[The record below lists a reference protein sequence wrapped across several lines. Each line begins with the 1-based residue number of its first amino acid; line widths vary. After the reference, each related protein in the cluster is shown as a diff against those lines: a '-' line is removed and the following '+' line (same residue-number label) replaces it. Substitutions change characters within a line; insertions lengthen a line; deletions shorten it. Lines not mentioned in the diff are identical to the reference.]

1 MGFAPFR
8 SSAEFGSAAY
18 ARSSEHDTRPARSGL
33 SQPQS
38 TKLLTFTTLYPNA
51 AQPQHGT
58 FVEMRL
64 RKLLEGSA
72 MKSVVVAPVPW
83 FPFRHSRFGQYGK
96 YAQAPREEQRYGI
109 TVLHPR
115 YAVIPKFGMTLAPA
129 LLACGVAPTVRRLL
143 TEGYDFELIDA
154 HYFYPDGVAAILL
167 GRLFNKPV
175 VITARG
181 SDLNLIASYRV
192 PRKLIRWAAERA
204 QHLVTVSEALKNK
217 LLQLGIAAGKIT
229 VLRNGVDCSM
239 FFPVDREQ
247 ERAQLRLTGTVL
259 LSVGNLIPEKGHDLA
274 IRSLALLPGVKLL
287 IAGGGPEAGALHRLA
302 ARLGLTDRVSF
313 LGTLS
318 QNDLR
323 RFYGVADA
331 LVLASTREGW
341 PNVLLESM
349 ACGTPVIASRV
360 GAAPDLVTTPEA
372 GRLLRER
379 TPAALADTVRD
390 LLARHPNRDE
400 TRRYAEQFSWDDTT
414 RGQIALFRRVLSP
427 TQHP

>member
-1 MGFAPFR
+1 MGCAPFR
-8 SSAEFGSAAY
+8 SSAELGSAAHSP
-18 ARSSEHDTRPARSGL
+18 SSEYAARPAGGGL
-33 SQPQS
+33 SQPHPI
-38 TKLLTFTTLYPNA
+38 KLLTFTTLYPNA

-64 RKLLEGSA
+64 RKLLEGSTA
-72 MKSVVVAPVPW
+72 ESVVVAPVPW
-83 FPFRHSRFGQYGK
+83 FPFSHSRFRQYGK
-96 YAQAPREEQRYGI
+96 YAQAPREEHRHGTTI
-109 TVLHPR
+109 LHPR
-115 YAVIPKFGMTLAPA
+115 YPAIPKIGMTLAPA
-129 LLACGVAPTVRRLL
+129 LLACGATPAVKRLL
-143 TEGYDFELIDA
+143 AGGYDFDLIDG

-167 GRLFNKPV
+167 GIFFNKPV

-181 SDLNLIASYRV
+181 SDLNLIAGYRV
-192 PRKLIRWAAERA
+192 PRKLIRWSAKRA
-204 QHLVTVSEALKNK
+204 QHLITVSEALKEK
-217 LLQLGIAAGKIT
+217 LLQLGVAANKIT
-229 VLRNGVDCSM
+229 VLRNGVDGSV

-247 ERAQLRLTGTVL
+247 ERAHLRLTGTVL

-274 IRSLALLPGVKLL
+274 IRSLALLPGVTLL
-287 IAGGGPEAGALHRLA
+287 IAGGGPEARGLNRLA
-302 ARLGLTDRVSF
+302 ARLGLTDRVRF
-313 LGTLS
+313 LGMLS
-318 QNDLR
+318 HSDLR

-379 TPAALADTVRD
+379 TPDAVAESVRD
-390 LLARHPNRDE
+390 LLAKYPNRDA

-427 TQHP
+427 MQQS